1 LRRAATAPLASAPH
15 RAEAALRALECR
27 RAAGVLEATRSL
39 FARENAMRPLHIR
52 RTIALAAAVSA
63 TAVVAAGSAAADPP
77 VDGPSQY
84 GEWIADVGRPA
95 DQYRSRY
102 QLKLGEARSFLAEV
116 PATERGL
123 DV

>member
-1 LRRAATAPLASAPH
+1 
-15 RAEAALRALECR
+15 
-27 RAAGVLEATRSL
+27 
-39 FARENAMRPLHIR
+39 MRPLHIR

-63 TAVVAAGSAAADPP
+63 TAAAGPAAADTP

>member
-1 LRRAATAPLASAPH
+1 LKRHDHIRQ
-15 RAEAALRALECR
+15 
-27 RAAGVLEATRSL
+27 
-39 FARENAMRPLHIR
+39 ENALRPLHIR

-63 TAVVAAGSAAADPP
+63 TAVAAAGPATADTP

-102 QLKLGEARSFLAEV
+102 QLKLGEARSFLGEV

>member
-1 LRRAATAPLASAPH
+1 MSKRRARHRSAAPYH
-15 RAEAALRALECR
+15 AEAALRALECR

-52 RTIALAAAVSA
+52 RTIALAASPRPPPSSPPAR
-63 TAVVAAGSAAADPP
+63 AAADPP